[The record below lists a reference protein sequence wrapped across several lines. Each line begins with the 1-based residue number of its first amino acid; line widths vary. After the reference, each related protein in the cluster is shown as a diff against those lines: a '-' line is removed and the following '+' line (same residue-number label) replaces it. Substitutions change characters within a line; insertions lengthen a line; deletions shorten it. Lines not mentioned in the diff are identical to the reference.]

1 MADASWGIDKSGQ
14 KEDPSLVFTRQMA
27 ALYRKEAWPGHDIAL
42 DMNYT
47 DIDTTYRIVLRE
59 DGSRVEEEPAG
70 GFTTDSTTRIN
81 TPLSV
86 WRSIANGEI
95 AGDEALMNHLYSVE
109 GDFDLMMHWDRY
121 FGAVNAGANADEPQA
136 AENAAEPKT
145 NMMLLLVPW
154 IVFWIAAA
162 IDGFWGSLASVA
174 ICVLLPVFDASHQ
187 GHAVRPGSPV
197 RA

>member
-1 MADASWGIDKSGQ
+1 
-14 KEDPSLVFTRQMA
+14 
-27 ALYRKEAWPGHDIAL
+27 
-42 DMNYT
+42 
-47 DIDTTYRIVLRE
+47 
-59 DGSRVEEEPAG
+59 
-70 GFTTDSTTRIN
+70 
-81 TPLSV
+81 
-86 WRSIANGEI
+86 
-95 AGDEALMNHLYSVE
+95 MNHLYSVE

-187 GHAVRPGSPV
+187 GHAVRPALGCGRERLLHRIAGRGLPILVIPASYFLFGLMDRFLLYDGTAHRTLFQEQLQRGRGAAQPDLYKTNRILTAAWGILYLITPTWTYLIMQTSAADFV
-197 RA
+197 GAIN